1 MLGRPAGPSL
11 DGGRE
16 RGRKGSGGGG
26 GKVGDSFGAFLEF
39 LLKGTEYAPD
49 GDGWVALVGSLRP
62 CSVLVRS
69 FGRLFGPVENWF
81 GRFPPWPRADKGQER
96 NLDDAAPPAQRQF
109 PNGSRCL
116 AGSRLFKH
124 VSSAVRTVPRH
135 RPDGFK
141 AGHDKSTRPVSRPRV
156 LHHARSPCKTG

>member
-1 MLGRPAGPSL
+1 MLGSGMLGRPAGPSL

-16 RGRKGSGGGG
+16 RGKEGSGGGG
-26 GKVGDSFGAFLEF
+26 GKVGDRFETFLEF

-81 GRFPPWPRADKGQER
+81 GRFPPWPRADNGQETSTTR
-96 NLDDAAPPAQRQF
+96 HHLPRDSFPTAPGA
-109 PNGSRCL
+109 
-116 AGSRLFKH
+116 
-124 VSSAVRTVPRH
+124 
-135 RPDGFK
+135 
-141 AGHDKSTRPVSRPRV
+141 
-156 LHHARSPCKTG
+156 